1 MNGAPRRHS
10 HRTRSAFV
18 DWHGAIA
25 VITLNRPGY
34 GNVADAEIS
43 ATFSAAMETFAGDQA
58 LRVGIVTG
66 TGDTFCAA
74 ADISALTAGRTS
86 AYRGFA
92 DFVRHQVGKPLIAAV
107 NGLASDGGLDLIL
120 GCDAAIVSSEA
131 TLRPRQARD
140 SVFTTDVL
148 EPETAL
154 RCGII
159 DRIVHPHEVLP
170 EAWRLARALAVTPP
184 GPEGIAAAVTRRRG
198 AGTPHF
204 RRGESAGCQNCR
216 PQPLARE

>member
-1 MNGAPRRHS
+1 MNAVVDRHGS
-10 HRTRSAFV
+10 
-18 DWHGAIA
+18 IA
-25 VITLNRPGY
+25 VITLNSPGY
-34 GNVADAEIS
+34 GNVADAEMS
-43 ATFSAAMETFAGDQA
+43 APFSAAMETFAGDQG

-66 TGDTFCAA
+66 TGDTFCAV
-74 ADISALTAGRTS
+74 ADIAALTAGLTS

-120 GCDAAIVSSEA
+120 GCDAAIVSSQA

-140 SVFTTDVL
+140 SVFTADIL

-170 EAWRLARALAVTPP
+170 EAWRLARALVVTPRAS
-184 GPEGIAAAVTRRRG
+184 EGIAAAVTRRRG
-198 AGTPHF
+198 AGARHF

-216 PQPLARE
+216 PQPLTRE